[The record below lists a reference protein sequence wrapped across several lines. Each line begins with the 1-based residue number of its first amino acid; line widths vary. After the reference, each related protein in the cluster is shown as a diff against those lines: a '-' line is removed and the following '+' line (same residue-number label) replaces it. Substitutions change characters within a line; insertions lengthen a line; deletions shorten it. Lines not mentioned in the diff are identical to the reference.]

1 MRKTVQILFA
11 MLLSCLAL
19 FAVDGEVTTPVNF
32 LSDSISV
39 TLEYAPIHTVSFYKD
54 SKQVEMPDG
63 PTGGP
68 IDEEEANQ
76 LEEGNDD
83 GYDDSYTLRFYL
95 SGKSN
100 YAINDYPTMTVSW
113 KPLYMVYPAK
123 DEGKQ
128 VPMSVYVDTGWCYKS
143 DTKEE
148 EKGEYDGQWVD
159 GNGQARDF
167 KTGSGSGSTEV
178 TIKGFAPEGENPAAI
193 GEHIF
198 SYKLVAAVSADAYKD
213 AENGQYMSTIT
224 LNVTGP

>member
-1 MRKTVQILFA
+1 MRKAVQILFV

-19 FAVDGEVTTPVNF
+19 FAVDGEVTTPVATS
-32 LSDSISV
+32 SDTVSV
-39 TLEYAPIHTVSFYKD
+39 TLVYAPKHEVSFYKD
-54 SKQVEMPDG
+54 SDQVEMPDG

-76 LEEGNDD
+76 LKKGND
-83 GYDDSYTLRFYL
+83 GYDGSYTLRFYL
-95 SGKSN
+95 TGYSN
-100 YAINDYPTMTVSW
+100 YSINDYPTMTVSW

-123 DEGKQ
+123 DEGNP

-143 DTKEE
+143 DAKE
-148 EKGEYDGQWVD
+148 KHEYDGQWVD

-178 TIKGFAPEGENPAAI
+178 TIKGFAPDGENPTAI

-198 SYKLVAAVSADAYKD
+198 SYKLVAAVSADAYGA

>member
-1 MRKTVQILFA
+1 MRKAVQILFA

-39 TLEYAPIHTVSFYKD
+39 TLEYAPIHTVNFYKD
-54 SKQVEMPDG
+54 SKNVEMPYG

-76 LEEGNDD
+76 LEEGKD
-83 GYDDSYTLRFYL
+83 GYDGSYTLRFYL
-95 SGKSN
+95 TGYSN

-123 DEGKQ
+123 DEGNQ

-148 EKGEYDGQWVD
+148 EIHEYKGQWVD

-167 KTGSGSGSTEV
+167 KTGFGSDSSEV

-198 SYKLVAAVSADAYKD
+198 SYKLVAAVSADAYGA